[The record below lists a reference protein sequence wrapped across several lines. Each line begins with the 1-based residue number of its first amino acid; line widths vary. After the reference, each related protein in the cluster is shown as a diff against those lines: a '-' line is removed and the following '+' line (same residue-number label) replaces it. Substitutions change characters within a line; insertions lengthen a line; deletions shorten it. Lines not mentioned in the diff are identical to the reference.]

1 MAKKEDI
8 LSNDDR
14 QYLQMLHDIITRM
27 ATNSANCKTWLI
39 TLITG
44 FLAISVG
51 IETLRSWIW
60 LLFLPIGVFWYLDQ
74 LYLSLERAFR
84 NRERSFLNA
93 LLIDR
98 NPDEKYLKFLY
109 EFKPLF
115 LSKEEKD
122 KGLVSTNGIWK
133 TKSLL
138 PFYGTLSF
146 LVLVV
151 TILANWSIVC
161 QWICNLICK

>member
-1 MAKKEDI
+1 MKEDN
-8 LSNDDR
+8 LNNDDR
-14 QYLQMLHDIITRM
+14 QYLQMLHDVIARM

-39 TLITG
+39 SLITG

-60 LLFLPIGVFWYLDQ
+60 LLFLPIGMFWYLDQ
-74 LYLSLERAFR
+74 WYLSLERAFR

-93 LLIDR
+93 LLIDK
-98 NPDEKYLKFLY
+98 NSDDEYQKLLY
-109 EFKPLF
+109 DFKPLF
-115 LSKEEKD
+115 LPKEDKA
-122 KGLVSTNGIWK
+122 KGLVSTDGIWR
-133 TKSLL
+133 TKSVV

-151 TILANWSIVC
+151 TMIANWSVVS